1 MELMQLIYASDK
13 VSDDDSE
20 LAAILASAAR
30 NNRKNQITG
39 MLLYAGGNFMQVI
52 EGAPATVHT
61 TYERILHDSRHRNL
75 LLMLE
80 EPVAQRHFSEWSM
93 GFKRLGAEHVKAFP
107 QFAPYFQYGL
117 DAHAIKAVRGCALDM
132 LQTFSKGML

>member
-117 DAHAIKAVRGCALDM
+117 DARAIKAVRGCALDM

>member
-13 VSDDDSE
+13 VTKDDSE
-20 LAAILASAAR
+20 LAAIMASAAR
-30 NNRKNQITG
+30 NNRKNQVTG

-52 EGAPATVHT
+52 EGAPATVRD
-61 TYERILHDSRHRNL
+61 TYARIAQDTRHRNL

-80 EPVAQRHFSEWSM
+80 EPVEQRHFSEWSM
-93 GFKRLGAEHVKAFP
+93 GFKRLGAEHAKAFP

-117 DAHAIKAVRGCALDM
+117 DARAIQAMPGCALDM
-132 LQTFSKGML
+132 LQTFSKGMQ